1 MTSLSSPSETLASV
15 PRLTLPLCCLIIA
28 ALPLTPSTYSLF
40 WHCHWP
46 DRTALPSIA
55 AWQPC
60 SCLPDSA
67 HSCPQCS
74 ASKTGRPPNLPTTLR
89 RLITATYTKHT
100 QTHICRLIPT
110 LHRVDWW
117 AAICTNPLF
126 QHISNK
132 SHSVHILLLPLLLY
146 RWSWNRQKKDADHRR
161 RRRLDV
167 CSCHVGF
174 PGLLYL
180 LLFSLVSFS
189 LT

>member
-1 MTSLSSPSETLASV
+1 MVSSNFFCDIHLSHGLHLPALSLSLTHTPSCVAAIFMTSLSSPSETLSSL

-74 ASKTGRPPNLPTTLR
+74 ASKTERPPNLPTTLR

-100 QTHICRLIPT
+100 QTHIRRLIPT

-132 SHSVHILLLPLLLY
+132 SH
-146 RWSWNRQKKDADHRR
+146 
-161 RRRLDV
+161 
-167 CSCHVGF
+167 F
-174 PGLLYL
+174 
-180 LLFSLVSFS
+180 SFS
-189 LT
+189 IFFF